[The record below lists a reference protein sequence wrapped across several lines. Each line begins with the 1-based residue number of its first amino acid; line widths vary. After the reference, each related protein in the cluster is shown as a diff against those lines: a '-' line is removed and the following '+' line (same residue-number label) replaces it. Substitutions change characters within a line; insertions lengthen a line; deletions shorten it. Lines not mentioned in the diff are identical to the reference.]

1 MSSLRMPTLIS
12 KIKMINSVL
21 STTGQNKTKGLYIE
35 PRVPFPTG
43 NHVKV
48 NKQSQQR
55 LGHKKF

>member
-1 MSSLRMPTLIS
+1 MSSLIS
-12 KIKMINSVL
+12 KIKMINSL
-21 STTGQNKTKGLYIE
+21 FSTTGQNKTKGLYIE